1 MKKTTYLIGAAVLS
15 AVLAAPAAAEGPT
28 TVHET
33 VPLDGPHFLS
43 GFCGFVIDHTGTL
56 DVSITIFPNGEELH
70 RIAVDAEL
78 SANGRVASES
88 ARFNVSVDPG
98 SNTVVM
104 TGTAVNIH
112 APGAGLLVQE
122 AGRIARVLTTG
133 EPVSMTGHLMLLE
146 GETDEVCSYFAGP

>member
-1 MKKTTYLIGAAVLS
+1 MKKTICLLVAAVLS
-15 AVLAAPAAAEGPT
+15 AVLAVPAAAEGPT

-33 VPLDGPHFLS
+33 VSLDGPHFLT

-56 DVSITIFPNGEELH
+56 DVSVTIFPNGEELH

-78 SANGRVASES
+78 SANGRVAYES

-98 SNTVVM
+98 SNTLVV

-122 AGRIARVLTTG
+122 AGRVARVLTTG
-133 EPVSMTGHLMLLE
+133 EPVSTVGHLMLLE
-146 GETDEVCSYFAGP
+146 GQTDKVCSYFAGS